1 MIKKTKRKWDEL
13 DVELNKVANKQLQDA
28 SKALEKE
35 HIMVEGTL
43 IWMVTDSQKHNK
55 KLKTELDEVKH
66 ELETYK
72 KSQKVKEEIQAEN
85 NSICKELCPYSPNS
99 TKIYTNYHNLQTH
112 INAKHKGQQKVK
124 KSKK

>member
-1 MIKKTKRKWDEL
+1 
-13 DVELNKVANKQLQDA
+13 
-28 SKALEKE
+28 
-35 HIMVEGTL
+35 MVDGTL
-43 IWMVTDSQKHNK
+43 IRMVTDSQKHNK
-55 KLKTELDEVKH
+55 KLKTEIDEVKC

-85 NSICKELCPYSPNS
+85 NGICKELCPYSPNL
-99 TKIYTNYHNLQTH
+99 TKIYSNYHNLQTH

>member
-1 MIKKTKRKWDEL
+1 
-13 DVELNKVANKQLQDA
+13 
-28 SKALEKE
+28 
-35 HIMVEGTL
+35 MVEGTL
-43 IWMVTDSQKHNK
+43 RRMVTDSQKHNK
-55 KLKTELDEVKH
+55 KLKTELDEVKR

-85 NSICKELCPYSPNS
+85 NGICKELCPYSPNS
-99 TKIYTNYHNLQTH
+99 TKIYTNYHNLWTH